1 MLEQIS
7 ISGFKSIKSLSNFEL
22 KPINI
27 MIGANGAGKSN
38 FIDFFRMLR
47 AMQEF
52 SIAELKDNPS
62 LSAFIEDKG
71 GMANLLFNGPRT
83 QKISTE
89 LFFNNGQNGYRFDL
103 DITSAAGFMI
113 NNEACFY
120 KGAPNGQSWKILGG
134 GYARPR
140 LLDERTHP
148 KKNTNK
154 NNKNNDKPNQK
165 QNRYDYIYETI
176 KTWQIYHFHDT
187 SRLSGVR
194 MPCDISDNRSFR
206 FDASNLAAFLYALKE
221 GDYGAAETASELNDG
236 TVRHQLEPNR
246 TAQDS
251 YEKIVESVKV
261 IAPYFEDFILVP
273 PKAGKDNLIK
283 LQWKQKGS
291 DINMQAYHLSDGTLR
306 FICLAT
312 ALLQPDPP
320 GLLLIDEPE
329 LGLHPEAL
337 TVLAELINLSKEHT
351 QILASTQ
358 SPAFADLFQPE
369 DIITV
374 KRQDGATV
382 FERLDA
388 NALAAWINHFS
399 IGQLW
404 RKNVIKGGIVNE

>member
-22 KPINI
+22 KPVNI
-27 MIGANGAGKSN
+27 LIGANGAGKSN

-47 AMQEF
+47 AMLEF

-62 LSAFIEDKG
+62 LSAYVEDKG

-89 LFFNNGQNGYRFDL
+89 LFFNKGRNGYRFDL

-113 NNEACFY
+113 NNESCFY

-134 GYARPR
+134 GYTRPR
-140 LLDERTHP
+140 LLDGLTPP
-148 KKNTNK
+148 KP
-154 NNKNNDKPNQK
+154 DKDK
-165 QNRYDYIYETI
+165 KLNRYDYIYHTI

-194 MPCDISDNRSFR
+194 MPCDISDNRYFR
-206 FDASNLAAFLYALKE
+206 FDASNLAAFLFALKE
-221 GDYGAAETASELNDG
+221 GDYDAKETASESNDG
-236 TVRHQLEPNR
+236 MVQRQLEPNR

-273 PKAGKDNLIK
+273 PKAGKDDLIK

-320 GLLLIDEPE
+320 ELLLIDEPE

-337 TVLAELINLSKEHT
+337 NVLAELINLSKERT

-374 KRQDGATV
+374 KRQNGATV

-388 NALAAWINHFS
+388 NALAGWIDTFS

>member
-22 KPINI
+22 KPVNI
-27 MIGANGAGKSN
+27 LIGANGAGKSN

-47 AMQEF
+47 AMLEF

-62 LSAFIEDKG
+62 LSAYIEDKG
-71 GMANLLFNGPRT
+71 GMVNLLFNGPRT

-89 LFFNNGQNGYRFDL
+89 LFFNGGRNGYRFDL
-103 DITSAAGFMI
+103 DITTAAGFMI

-120 KGAPNGQSWKILGG
+120 KDAPNGLSWKILGG

-140 LLDERTHP
+140 LLDEL
-148 KKNTNK
+148 KKNQ
-154 NNKNNDKPNQK
+154 DKKKGKKKSNQTTAQK
-165 QNRYDYIYETI
+165 QNRVDYIYNTI
-176 KTWQIYHFHDT
+176 KAWQIYHFHDT

-194 MPCDISDNRSFR
+194 MPCNISDNRYFR

-221 GDYGAAETASELNDG
+221 GDYETVKTASESDDG
-236 TVRHQLEPNR
+236 MVQRQLEPNR

-273 PKAGKDNLIK
+273 PKAGKDDLIK

-320 GLLLIDEPE
+320 ELLLIDEPE

-337 TVLAELINLSKEHT
+337 NVLAELINLSKERT

-382 FERLDA
+382 FERLDS
-388 NALAAWINHFS
+388 NALSGWIDTFS